1 MVNFFY
7 PYGENSSRE
16 IHLAEFDKQNNT
28 ERKIGRNIERNKEHS
43 CGYNKDLD
51 LIIIGAGPAGLFCA
65 VNSFFENK
73 RIIILEKKEFPGRKL
88 LVSGSGRCNITHEG
102 EMQTFLNHYGD
113 HGRFLRPSLLGFTNR
128 DLISF
133 FEKRGLPMIQSEG
146 GKIFPA
152 TLKSSD
158 VLNVLIEECKARKI
172 NLRCSQE
179 VKSIARLA
187 EGFEVVSKDQI
198 YKSRLLVVATGG
210 CSYPAT
216 GSTGDGY
223 GFARCLGHSIIEIG
237 PALTPAYIKNYPFSE
252 LAGVSFPNLDISLYR
267 NRKIMDLQ
275 GDVLFTHQ
283 GLSGPGILDLSRHII
298 AGDTIRLS
306 FVPASNRRA
315 LEDWLLDRT
324 KEDGSRGLK
333 SILSDLPSSRP
344 LPIRLIARILELS
357 GIPSDLKCAHLN
369 RDMRT
374 LLVDNLTG
382 FPMIVSELGGF
393 NTAMVTR
400 GGVDLKEVNSKTME
414 SRLVGG
420 LYLVGEVLNVDGDTG
435 GYNLQAAFS
444 TGMMAA
450 RSIVQR
456 WRDS

>member
-1 MVNFFY
+1 MQGVKW
-7 PYGENSSRE
+7 GVKMEC
-16 IHLAEFDKQNNT
+16 
-28 ERKIGRNIERNKEHS
+28 NIKRSKACS
-43 CGYNKDLD
+43 CGHNKDQD

-65 VNSFFENK
+65 VNSSLESK
-73 RIIILEKKEFPGRKL
+73 KIVILEKNESPGRKL
-88 LVSGSGRCNITHEG
+88 LVSGSSHCNITHEG
-102 EMQTFLNHYGD
+102 EIQTFLDHYGD

-128 DLISF
+128 DLMSF
-133 FEKRGLPMIQSEG
+133 FEKRGLPMIQAEG

-152 TLKSSD
+152 TLRSSD
-158 VLNVLIEECKARKI
+158 VLDVLIEECKARKI

-179 VKSIARLA
+179 VKSIARSA
-187 EGFEVVSKDQI
+187 EGFEVVSKDQT
-198 YKSRLLVVATGG
+198 YQSRLLVIATGG
-210 CSYPAT
+210 CSYPST

-223 GFARCLGHSIIEIG
+223 GFAKGLGHSITEIG
-237 PALTPAYIKNYPFSE
+237 PALTPVYIKDYPFSE

-283 GLSGPGILDLSRHII
+283 GLSGPAILDLSRHIMK
-298 AGDTIRLS
+298 GDTLKLS
-306 FVPASNRRA
+306 FVPASNREA
-315 LEDWLLDRT
+315 LEDWLLDRAKT
-324 KEDGSRGLK
+324 DGSRGLK
-333 SILSDLPSSRP
+333 SVLADLPCSQP
-344 LPIRLIARILELS
+344 LPTRLIARVLELS

-369 RDMRT
+369 RDMRN
-374 LLVDNLTG
+374 LMVDSLTG
-382 FPMIVSELGGF
+382 FPMIVSGLGGF
-393 NTAMVTR
+393 NIAMVTR

-420 LYLVGEVLNVDGDTG
+420 LYLVGEVLDVDGDTG

-444 TGMMAA
+444 TGMLAA